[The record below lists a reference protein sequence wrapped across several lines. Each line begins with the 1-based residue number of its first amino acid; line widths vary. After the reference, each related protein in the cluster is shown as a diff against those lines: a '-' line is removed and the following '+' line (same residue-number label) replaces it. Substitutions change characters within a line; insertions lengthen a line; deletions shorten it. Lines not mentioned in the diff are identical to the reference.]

1 MMNKGWIKLHR
12 QFLEWEWYDDPN
24 TLRLFLHCL
33 LKANHKDK
41 KYRGD
46 LIKRSTFVTS
56 LEVLAFE
63 LNLSTQQIRTSLS
76 KLEKTGEI
84 NRHSNRQGTIVTVC
98 NYNTYQTEDSE
109 SNTQSNKRVTD
120 EQQTSNKRV
129 TTTKNEKNDK
139 NVNND
144 KKLYMFEEFWDSYDK
159 KIDRKRCETNWSY
172 LSKKDKSLVLEFIP
186 IYKAYEPDK
195 KYQKN
200 PITFLNS
207 EMWKEDWSNYK
218 PKDINET
225 SNDFYNELAELE
237 QLNEI
242 HGSNDQERA
251 SSVNIYQLPSR

>member
-1 MMNKGWIKLHR
+1 MNKGWIKLHR

-46 LIKRSTFVTS
+46 LIKRSTFVSS

-84 NRHSNRQGTIVTVC
+84 NRYSNRQGTVVTVC
-98 NYNTYQTEDSE
+98 NYNTYQSEDSE

-120 EQQTSNKRV
+120 EQQTSNTRA

-144 KKLYMFEEFWDSYDK
+144 KKLYMFDLFWDSYDK
-159 KIDRKRCETNWSY
+159 KIDRKRCETNWGK
-172 LSKKDKSLVLEFIP
+172 LSKKNKSLILEFIP
-186 IYKAYEPDK
+186 IYQAYEPEK

-200 PITFLNS
+200 PLTFLNS
-207 EMWKEDWSNYK
+207 EMWKEDWKNYK

-225 SNDFYNELAELE
+225 SNDFYNELTELE

-242 HGSNDQERA
+242 HGSNDQEGT
-251 SSVNIYQLPSR
+251 SPVNIYKLPGR

>member
-1 MMNKGWIKLHR
+1 MNKGWIKLHR

-84 NRHSNRQGTIVTVC
+84 NRHSNRQGTVVTVC
-98 NYNTYQTEDSE
+98 NYNTYQSEDSE

-120 EQQTSNKRV
+120 EQQTSNKRATPSKEV
-129 TTTKNEKNDK
+129 KNERSKEDRKAQPKDAQEVEDYASSIDYQINGQSFIDYYETNGWMRGKNKIKCWKACVRTWKANDK
-139 NVNND
+139 QQVAAPQTRKPVD
-144 KKLYMFEEFWDSYDK
+144 LVALARAEEA
-159 KIDRKRCETNWSY
+159 KRN
-172 LSKKDKSLVLEFIP
+172 
-186 IYKAYEPDK
+186 
-195 KYQKN
+195 
-200 PITFLNS
+200 
-207 EMWKEDWSNYK
+207 
-218 PKDINET
+218 
-225 SNDFYNELAELE
+225 
-237 QLNEI
+237 
-242 HGSNDQERA
+242 G
-251 SSVNIYQLPSR
+251 